1 MYAGPRAAFDRHETT
16 LHALGGA
23 ARYVGSD
30 PGRAAL
36 FELAMTS
43 LFFEFWTGYL
53 HVLALMRHEGVP
65 AGEFAPVAERAAAE
79 IPRLLPLIAHQIDT
93 GDYDP
98 AAYGGV
104 RDQAELVDLVI
115 GLRRTRGID
124 TARLEHLRELMARE
138 IADGNGERGMSSLIE
153 TVETPRG
160 TVPGDRNP

>member
-1 MYAGPRAAFDRHETT
+1 MRG
-16 LHALGGA
+16 
-23 ARYVGSD
+23 
-30 PGRAAL
+30 
-36 FELAMTS
+36 
-43 LFFEFWTGYL
+43 
-53 HVLALMRHEGVP
+53 VLQRL
-65 AGEFAPVAERAAAE
+65 AERAAAE